1 MAVGQPTVVLQG
13 VETPNVSVD
22 PDNYFRYTRRLRFP
36 MKSLTTFA
44 GVGSSD
50 SVSLRQTGVVSKLL
64 VRVTGTVT
72 TSAAAATT
80 SEWPYNLIRAF
91 RVSANGQSN
100 LINISGLQCKMIN
113 IIDNPAVTSKGVS
126 RRANAATGTTGN
138 LQAGSLS
145 LAAEDWGTGAGPELM
160 GPAITALTAISHTVD
175 LYYEIPISFDDKTLI
190 GAVYAQTNATQLTLD
205 IDWETQANLLSAGSF
220 TANTLQFQVLGEVF
234 SIPNVGGRYVV
245 PDLSAFHSLISFKA
259 SGLSQGDN
267 EILLPGT
274 GVGRQLM
281 RVFGQVYTGT
291 APGTPLV
298 VNATNYGQLAWRYGG
313 NDTPEFAPVA
323 TQLRYINELDY
334 NDDIAALWGFWSWD
348 FATAWAFR
356 DSVDEGSTTDLRVV
370 ANLVSAPTNGVAR
383 IVHET
388 LFAAPVGA

>member
-22 PDNYFRYTRRLRFP
+22 PDNFFRYTRRLRFP
-36 MKSLTTFA
+36 MKSATTFA
-44 GVGSSD
+44 GFGSSD

-80 SEWPYNLIRAF
+80 SEWPYDIVRAF

-100 LINISGLQCKMIN
+100 LINCNGTQIKIVN
-113 IIDNPAVTSKGVS
+113 IADNPALTSKGVT
-126 RRANAATGTTGN
+126 RAANQAVGAGTFSSGT
-138 LQAGSLS
+138 LS
-145 LAAEDWGTGAGPELM
+145 LAAEDWGTNGAETM
-160 GPAITALTAISHTVD
+160 GPAVTALTAVSHTVD
-175 LYYEIPISFDDKTLI
+175 LYFEIPVSFDDKTLI
-190 GAVYAQTNATQLTLD
+190 GAIYAQTNATQLTLD
-205 IDWETQANLLSAGSF
+205 IDWESQTNLFSAGSA
-220 TANTLQFQVLGEVF
+220 TANTLTFAVLGEVF
-234 SIPNVGGRYVV
+234 SIPNVGGKYCV
-245 PDLSAFHSLISFKA
+245 PDLSAFHSLIGFKA
-259 SGLSQGDN
+259 SGLSSGDN
-267 EILLPGT
+267 ETLLPGT

-281 RVFGQVYTGT
+281 RLFGQVFTGS
-291 APGTPLV
+291 APGAPLQ
-298 VNATNYGQLAWRYGG
+298 VNSTNYGQLGWRYGG
-313 NDTPEFAPVA
+313 NDTPEFAPSA

-334 NDDIAALWGFWSWD
+334 NDDIGRLWGFWAWD

-370 ANLVSAPTNGVAR
+370 YNLVSTPTNGVAR
-383 IVHET
+383 ILQET